1 MHYGRS
7 RYVNVINE
15 DGTSVTTKVVIKQLY
30 YMSSFIITVLL
41 HLIYFIV
48 VFICRAL
55 RLPDTDR
62 RPCLRLSTMRASSR
76 WPVWLEDGAAQLE
89 APEETEVRAIQQE
102 APEEPDVEDAADD
115 PPQLT
120 YRLVQF

>member
-1 MHYGRS
+1 MHYSRS
-7 RYVNVINE
+7 RYVKVINKDE
-15 DGTSVTTKVVIKQLY
+15 TSVTTKVAIKQLY

-76 WPVWLEDGAAQLE
+76 WPVWLEDGAALE

-115 PPQLT
+115 PPQVT

>member
-1 MHYGRS
+1 
-7 RYVNVINE
+7 VINK
-15 DGTSVTTKVVIKQLY
+15 DGTSVTTKVAIKQLY
-30 YMSSFIITVLL
+30 YMSSFIITLLL
-41 HLIYFIV
+41 HLIYFII

-76 WPVWLEDGAAQLE
+76 WPVWLEDGAALE

-102 APEEPDVEDAADD
+102 APEEPDVEDADDD
-115 PPQLT
+115 PPHVT